1 MTHRV
6 FSSSVAQ
13 LRYFTRRLRK
23 CSNVSHLANKTIL
36 NISLRARIAY
46 TSRELRYPYQIKMPV
61 LSQCLPARKLAA
73 DNGSTQA
80 IQAFASRITEVKKHN
95 YVI

>member
-1 MTHRV
+1 
-6 FSSSVAQ
+6 
-13 LRYFTRRLRK
+13 
-23 CSNVSHLANKTIL
+23 
-36 NISLRARIAY
+36 
-46 TSRELRYPYQIKMPV
+46 MPV
-61 LSQCLPARKLAA
+61 LSQCLPAKKLAA